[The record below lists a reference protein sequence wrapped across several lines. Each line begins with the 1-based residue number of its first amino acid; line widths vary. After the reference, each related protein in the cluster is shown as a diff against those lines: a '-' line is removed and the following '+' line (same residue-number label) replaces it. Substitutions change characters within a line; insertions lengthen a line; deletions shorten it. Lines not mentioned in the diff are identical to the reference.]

1 MGVFTLIGL
10 AGADIFIGSYLLLAM
25 GRLSSGAPLYYGL
38 NLLGIGMALSSH
50 LQDLNIASAI
60 IQSFVCGISLL
71 GLWRWR
77 RERVIPERA

>member
-10 AGADIFIGSYLLLAM
+10 AGAAIFIGSYLLLAL
-25 GRLSSGAPLYYGL
+25 GRLTSGTPVYYGL

-60 IQSFVCGISLL
+60 IQAFVFGISLL

-77 RERVIPERA
+77 QQRPSQAKV